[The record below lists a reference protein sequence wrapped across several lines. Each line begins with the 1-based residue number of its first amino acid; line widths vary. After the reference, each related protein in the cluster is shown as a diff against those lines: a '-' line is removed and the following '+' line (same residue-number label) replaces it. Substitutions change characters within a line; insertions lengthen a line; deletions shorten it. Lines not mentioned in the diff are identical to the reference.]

1 MYYQIQSQL
10 LQMIQSGKLRPGDPL
25 PSEDELRRACSV
37 SRMTARHALQALENQ
52 GFASRHKGQGSFVSQ
67 PRVEKDIMHLAG
79 FTAEM
84 RALGL
89 KPSSRLLSAETIP
102 APAEVAS
109 RLLIAI
115 GTPVFYLRRLRYAD
129 GLPVAVEEVWLARE
143 QYPGIDKIDFTSASL
158 YQTLRERYGIRVSRA
173 DEILEA
179 RSATRQQAELLDL
192 PRHASVLAMTRT
204 LWSTD
209 GKPIE
214 TAHSVTGAIDTGPYC
229 LSPLPRLSK
238 GLFSTSFSESREFR
252 IKSARSETN
261 LQSLYRI
268 CLTTCIDSNTFS

>member
-1 MYYQIQSQL
+1 MHQTLSIETPKTKSVVLSEAKPNSSRWDFAPLDKKSFVPMYYQIQSQL

-25 PSEDELRRACSV
+25 PSEDELRRACGV

-84 RALGL
+84 TALGL
-89 KPSSRLLSAETIP
+89 KASSRLLSAETIP
-102 APAEVAS
+102 ASAEVAG
-109 RLLIAI
+109 RLHIEI
-115 GTPVFYLRRLRYAD
+115 GTAVFYLRRLRCAD
-129 GLPVAVEEVWLARE
+129 DLPVAIEEVWLARE
-143 QYPGIDKIDFTSASL
+143 QFPGIDKIDFTSVSL

-192 PRHASVLAMTRT
+192 PRHASLLAMTRT
-204 LWSTD
+204 LWSAD
-209 GKPIE
+209 GKPVE
-214 TAHSVTGAIDTGPYC
+214 TAHSVYRGDRYRAV
-229 LSPLPRLSK
+229 LSIPA
-238 GLFSTSFSESREFR
+238 TAVE
-252 IKSARSETN
+252 
-261 LQSLYRI
+261 
-268 CLTTCIDSNTFS
+268 